1 MKEHGVPFNRATYT
15 NLIHVLGAARQTGQ
29 ALAVLDRMPTPDAV
43 AYNAAISACAATGA
57 WEEAIGL
64 LGRMEG
70 AGVAPTVVSYAS
82 ALGACA
88 NGSRPSAAPRAL
100 PADAM
105 ARRKARRG
113 GDVGGDH
120 RGDARRAAGGGAR
133 AL

>member
-1 MKEHGVPFNRATYT
+1 MRRVTPPDVVAYNAAIKAMVDSEQAKGLLREMKEHGVPFNRATYT

-88 NGSRPSAAPRAL
+88 SGSRPPR
-100 PADAM
+100 
-105 ARRKARRG
+105 
-113 GDVGGDH
+113 
-120 RGDARRAAGGGAR
+120 RRAFR
-133 AL
+133 